1 MMKEKIQISNT
12 FRIACLALAV
22 VGVICFVAGLRV
34 NPEAAWGSYLTGAY
48 YFLELSIGAAFF
60 LSIQYISQSGWSSAF
75 RRIPEAMMAWI
86 PYAAVFFLLLWFGM
100 HDIYHWTHD
109 EAVAED
115 QLLRHKTPYLNIP
128 FFFARMVLSFLLWIV
143 LTVIFRRL
151 SLREDTLDPA
161 DNVGIMAVF
170 GKTELYARIMIF
182 VLALTFSIAAFDWIM
197 SLEPHWFS
205 SIFAFKDFVAA
216 FLHGTSI
223 ITLIIF
229 ILYRLGY
236 FTFLNEYHLHDF
248 ARYIFILSIIWGY
261 MWFAQFII
269 IWYGNIPE
277 ETQYY
282 FYRWQ
287 DGWKTLFWLQIA
299 LNWGVPFLVL
309 LPVKTSRRMNIIMGV
324 IIVLIIGQYI
334 DIFVEVMPAVSGELS
349 FGWIEAGTFL
359 GFAGLFA
366 FVVSTALAKAALV
379 PHNHPYLVESLEH
392 EFE

>member
-1 MMKEKIQISNT
+1 MKEKLNISNT

-22 VGVICFVAGLRV
+22 IGVISFIAGLRV
-34 NPEAAWGSYLTGAY
+34 NPEATWGSYLVGAY
-48 YFLELSIGAAFF
+48 YFMELSIGAAFF

-75 RRIPEAMMAWI
+75 RRVPEAMMAWV
-86 PYAAVFFLLLWFGM
+86 PFGAVFFLLLWFGM

-109 EAVAED
+109 EAVVED
-115 QLLRHKTPYLNIP
+115 QLLQHKSPYLNIP
-128 FFFARMVLSFLLWIV
+128 FFFTRMILSFLLWIV
-143 LTVIFRRL
+143 LTVMFRRL
-151 SLREDTLDPA
+151 SLREDTLDPSDQA
-161 DNVGIMAVF
+161 GIMSVF

-223 ITLIIF
+223 ITLIVF
-229 ILYRLGY
+229 ILYRRGH
-236 FTFLNEYHLHDF
+236 FPFLNQYHLHDF
-248 ARYIFILSIIWGY
+248 ARYIFILSIVWGY

-287 DGWKTLFWLQIA
+287 DGWKTMFWLQIA

-309 LPVKTSRRMNIIMGV
+309 LPVSTSRRMNVIMGV

-334 DIFVEVMPAVSGELS
+334 DIFVEVMPPVSGELA

-366 FVVSTALAKAALV
+366 LVVSTALTKAALV
-379 PHNHPYLVESLEH
+379 PRNHPYLVESLEH